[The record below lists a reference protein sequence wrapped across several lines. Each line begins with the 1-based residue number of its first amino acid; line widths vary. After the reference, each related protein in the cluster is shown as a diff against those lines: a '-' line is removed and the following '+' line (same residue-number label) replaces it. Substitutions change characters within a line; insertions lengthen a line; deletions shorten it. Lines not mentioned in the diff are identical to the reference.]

1 MKSFHVCYYNNEQ
14 THDQNVLTYVNITK
28 MIFKGMKFDLLNNKN
43 TSFLVFCKRF
53 GQPMTSLFL
62 APETY
67 MHCYYQLRKK
77 YQTFLSIL
85 WFSHSN
91 NFPNT
96 RIRGVL
102 HTPYPIPYLPSLIH
116 AYMHSCV
123 HAYMHTCVYA
133 YMQKYIHAFMHTC
146 LLFSLPATREE
157 IRKKV
162 TNPGT
167 HGLMK
172 KNLYQDI

>member
-43 TSFLVFCKRF
+43 TSFLVFCKRV

-96 RIRGVL
+96 RIRGML
-102 HTPYPIPYLPSLIH
+102 HTPYPIPYIH
-116 AYMHSCV
+116 AFIRTCIHAKIHSCI
-123 HAYMHTCVYA
+123 HAYMHTCKNTF
-133 YMQKYIHAFMHTC
+133 MHSCIHAFCFH
-146 LLFSLPATREE
+146 SLPLAKRLEK
-157 IRKKV
+157 R
-162 TNPGT
+162 
-167 HGLMK
+167 
-172 KNLYQDI
+172 